1 LDHNLEPIQPT
12 SDEGMFIHDVM
23 LRGERISHQARRAD
37 GTGRD
42 LRRRCNAACWER
54 RRRPTGRCLLQPAKP
69 LILIQ
74 MIPRRSAAE

>member
-1 LDHNLEPIQPT
+1 
-12 SDEGMFIHDVM
+12 MFIDDVM

-54 RRRPTGRCLLQPAKP
+54 RCLLQPTKP